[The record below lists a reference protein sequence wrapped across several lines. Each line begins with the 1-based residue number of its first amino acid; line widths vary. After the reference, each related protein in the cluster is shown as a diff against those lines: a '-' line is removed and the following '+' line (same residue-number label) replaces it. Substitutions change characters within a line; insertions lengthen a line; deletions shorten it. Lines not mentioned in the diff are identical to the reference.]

1 MKKHQLILAVSGLAL
16 LGAGF
21 FLGANHPFRSDTSGV
36 TLVAT
41 TAPVLVPAH
50 TKPADP
56 VAVKMTTVMTAG
68 ELVVPEDGWITSF
81 SQTINGAPES
91 ELRFSWIFDASQH
104 DPYCPA
110 SPRVVFVMSLE
121 KVPEVSFAPEYGY
134 FVKKGTKIQVLGG
147 FANFSDH
154 DYPSASLTAHLTFT
168 PSSSGKELGSAYP
181 LFLNALCDSLF
192 AVPSH
197 TTVVKNLPTP
207 FTVPFDSRIVLL
219 ASHAHDFATDIVL
232 TQNGKEIWNTSPVH
246 TPDGKNLGNP
256 EYWTPFN
263 GVALKEGDTLN
274 LKETYVNSTDKP
286 IPAMSSMY
294 IQIVPTS
301 PGDAAVTGMHM

>member
-1 MKKHQLILAVSGLAL
+1 MTKHQLLLSMTGLVLLGTGWL
-16 LGAGF
+16 LGAG
-21 FLGANHPFRSDTSGV
+21 LPSLTNRSEA

-50 TKPADP
+50 TKPSDL
-56 VAVKMTTVMTAG
+56 VAVKMTTVMTTG
-68 ELVVPEDGWITSF
+68 DLVVSEDGWITSF

-91 ELRFSWIFDASQH
+91 ELRFSWIFDTSQH

-121 KVPEVSFAPEYGY
+121 KVPDVSFAPGYGY
-134 FVKKGTKIQVLGG
+134 FVKKGTKIQILGG

-154 DYPSASLTAHLTFT
+154 DYPSASLTARLTFT
-168 PSSSGKELGSAYP
+168 PASSGKHLGNAYP

-192 AVPSH
+192 VVPPH
-197 TTVVKNLPTP
+197 KTVVKNLPKP
-207 FTVPFDSRIVLL
+207 FTVPFAGRIVLL
-219 ASHAHDFATDIVL
+219 ASHAHDFAKEISL
-232 TQNGKEIWNTSPVH
+232 TLNGQEIWNTSPLH

-263 GVALKEGDTLN
+263 GVALKEGDTLG
-274 LKETYVNSTDKP
+274 LKETYVNPTDNP
-286 IPAMSSMY
+286 AAAMSSMY

-301 PGDAAVTGMHM
+301 PGDGAVTGMQM